1 MKSHSPFDK
10 LHHNEVSSIPAVVQ
24 DEAIRGCGFELK
36 EKVHGVVG
44 LQSGE
49 GHVAGAG
56 LEGDRISDDVLES
69 NHGIE
74 LTVINVAV
82 FTEVYVGHA
91 IEGEALE
98 VPNEVGWHH
107 VHEALLCHNACL
119 NVMELQ
125 LGVVT
130 WHLTW
135 GHQREGEEGYITIKG
150 AMLCNKSQ

>member
-1 MKSHSPFDK
+1 M
-10 LHHNEVSSIPAVVQ
+10 
-24 DEAIRGCGFELK
+24 
-36 EKVHGVVG
+36 HGVVG

-49 GHVAGAG
+49 GHIAGAG
-56 LEGDRISDDVLES
+56 LEGDGIGDDVLES

-74 LTVINVAV
+74 LTVVNVTV

-98 VPNEVGWHH
+98 VANEVGWHH

-130 WHLTW
+130 WHLTLER
-135 GHQREGEEGYITIKG
+135 GRG
-150 AMLCNKSQ
+150 A